1 MRGKFLKLSQDTAL
15 ISVALALLSWT
26 VPTALADVAGLVEVI
41 GSLDNPVF
49 VTHAPGDRERLFIV
63 EESGRI
69 KIFNF
74 STGLNGTPFLTIP
87 NVDTESE
94 GGLLGLAFHP
104 QYSTSGAPG
113 EGKFYV
119 YATIDP
125 NDNDTAPEPFLSH
138 IREYTVSANPD
149 VANPTPKEMLSFL
162 QPQANHN
169 GGWIGFSPIDN
180 YLYINFGDGG
190 GSDDN
195 DAGHTAGTGNAQD
208 TSNLLGKTLRID
220 VNGDDFPLE
229 PLRNYAIPST
239 NPLVNQDGADEIWAY
254 GLRNPFRAS
263 FDRLTGDLWIGDVGQ
278 SNREEIDY
286 RPFDRTEVANY
297 GWRLR
302 EGDIET
308 PTPEDDPVGGDEPE
322 HYVPPVY
329 AYERGTD
336 DFEGFTVIGG
346 YVYRGPDPDLQG
358 LYFFADAGS
367 RHVWTFDPVDIAG
380 TRANIDGD
388 LGPVYS
394 QLGQPVSFGEDAKG
408 NLYIVDYGSQTSATG
423 QVFRIVTDSLLAGDY
438 DADGKVDLLD
448 YKEWKEA
455 YGTSLA
461 LADGN
466 KDGMVTAA
474 DYTIWR
480 NNLGNSVHNLGAGA
494 GGAVPEPASIV
505 LLWQVLL
512 LGSAA
517 AFHRRRRGV

>member
-1 MRGKFLKLSQDTAL
+1 VPSTAQ
-15 ISVALALLSWT
+15 SAV
-26 VPTALADVAGLVEVI
+26 
-41 GSLDNPVF
+41 
-49 VTHAPGDRERLFIV
+49 
-63 EESGRI
+63 
-69 KIFNF
+69 
-74 STGLNGTPFLTIP
+74 FLT
-87 NVDTESE
+87 S
-94 GGLLGLAFHP
+94 
-104 QYSTSGAPG
+104 APG
-113 EGKFYV
+113 EPGRLYIVDKVGVVRVTQRGRVRPRPFVDIRSSVTAGGEQGLLSIAFDPGYRTNRLFYV
-119 YATIDP
+119 AYTSRSGRNVVERLRSNGTSAILSSRKVLLSVPDP
-125 NDNDTAPEPFLSH
+125 
-138 IREYTVSANPD
+138 YG
-149 VANPTPKEMLSFL
+149 
-162 QPQANHN
+162 NHN
-169 GGWIGFSPIDN
+169 GGQLAFGPDGK
-180 YLYINFGDGG
+180 LYTTIGDGG
-190 GSDDN
+190 
-195 DAGHTAGTGNAQD
+195 AGGDPENRSQNMRSRFGK
-208 TSNLLGKTLRID
+208 LLRLD
-220 VNGDDFPLE
+220 VRRATP
-229 PLRNYAIPST
+229 AW
-239 NPLVNQDGADEIWAY
+239 EIAAL
-254 GLRNPFRAS
+254 GLRNAWRFS
-263 FDRLTGDLWIGDVGQ
+263 FDRGTGDLWIGDVGQ

-438 DADGKVDLLD
+438 DADGNVDLLD